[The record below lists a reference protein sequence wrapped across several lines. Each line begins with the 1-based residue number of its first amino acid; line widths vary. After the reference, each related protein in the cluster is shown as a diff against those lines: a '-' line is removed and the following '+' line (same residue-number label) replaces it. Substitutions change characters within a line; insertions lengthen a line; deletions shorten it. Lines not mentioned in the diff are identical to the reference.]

1 MCLYDHFRE
10 LRQVEREKK
19 KSCNVVAIGWIVES
33 FGAVL
38 NAMSLIGK
46 MMIKC
51 ID

>member
-19 KSCNVVAIGWIVES
+19 SYNVVAIGWIVES

>member
-19 KSCNVVAIGWIVES
+19 KSCNVVAIGRIVES